1 MLVVEICLLKKV
13 EKRELGAN
21 NLKLLLAPESF
32 NTHVPSTRTIN
43 IIIIDL
49 NSLVLGLRLLL

>member
-1 MLVVEICLLKKV
+1 MLAVEIYLLKKV
-13 EKRELGAN
+13 EKGEPGAS

-32 NTHVPSTRTIN
+32 NTHVPSAKTID
-43 IIIIDL
+43 IIIVNL

>member
-1 MLVVEICLLKKV
+1 MLAVKIYLLKKV
-13 EKRELGAN
+13 EKEEPGAS

-32 NTHVPSTRTIN
+32 NTHIPSARAID

-49 NSLVLGLRLLL
+49 NNLILGLRLLL